1 MSTAIFPGTFD
12 PITNGHVD
20 IARRAATLFDH
31 LVVAVYAHPIKTLL
45 FSTGERLEMANRVF
59 EGWPN
64 VSVESYDGL
73 TVDFARG
80 KGARAIVRGLRVVG
94 DFEFEF
100 QMALMNR
107 TLAPEI
113 ESVCLLTSKEYY
125 FLSSS
130 IVKEVA
136 KLDGDIS
143 ELVPPHVVTALRSK
157 IEELGD
163 EVTDRIKITTMR
175 D

>member
-1 MSTAIFPGTFD
+1 MSIAIFPGTFD
-12 PITNGHVD
+12 PITNGHLD
-20 IARRAATLFDH
+20 IAQRAAELFDH
-31 LVVAVYAHPIKTLL
+31 LIVAVYAHPIKTLL
-45 FSTGERLEMANRVF
+45 FSTDERMEMAERAF

-64 VSVESYDGL
+64 VTVESYDGL
-73 TVDFARG
+73 TVDVARQ
-80 KGARAIVRGLRVVG
+80 KGAKAIIRGLRVVG

-113 ESVCLLTSKEYY
+113 ESVCLMTTKEYY

-136 KLDGDIS
+136 KLEGDIS
-143 ELVPPHVVTALRSK
+143 ELVPPHVVAALKRK
-157 IEELGD
+157 IEELG
-163 EVTDRIKITTMR
+163 EEATERIKITTMR

>member
-1 MSTAIFPGTFD
+1 MSIAIFPGTFD
-12 PITNGHVD
+12 PITNGHLD
-20 IARRAATLFDH
+20 IAQRAAELFDH
-31 LVVAVYAHPIKTLL
+31 LIVAVYAHPIKTLL
-45 FSTGERLEMANRVF
+45 FSTDERMHMAQRAF
-59 EGWPN
+59 EGWPS
-64 VSVESYDGL
+64 VTVESYDGL
-73 TVDFARG
+73 TVDVARQ
-80 KGARAIVRGLRVVG
+80 KGAKAIIRGLRVVG

-113 ESVCLLTSKEYY
+113 ESVCLMTTKEYY

-136 KLDGDIS
+136 KLNGDIS
-143 ELVPPHVVTALRSK
+143 ELVPPHVVKALKRK
-157 IEELGD
+157 IEELG
-163 EVTDRIKITTMR
+163 EEATERIRITTMR

>member
-12 PITNGHVD
+12 PITNGHLD
-20 IARRAATLFDH
+20 IAGRAAALFDH
-31 LVVAVYAHPIKTLL
+31 LIIAVYAHPLKTLL
-45 FSTGERLEMANRVF
+45 FSTAERLEMARRAF
-59 EGWPN
+59 ADWPN

-73 TVDFARG
+73 TVDVARK
-80 KGARAIVRGLRVVG
+80 KGAKAIIRGLRVVG

-107 TLAPEI
+107 ALAPEV
-113 ESVCLLTSKEYY
+113 ESVCLMTTKEYY

-143 ELVPPHVVTALRSK
+143 ALVPPFVVVALKEK
-157 IEELGD
+157 IRALGD
-163 EVTDRIKITTMR
+163 EAAERIKITTMR

>member
-1 MSTAIFPGTFD
+1 MTIAIFPGTFD
-12 PITNGHVD
+12 PITNGHLD
-20 IARRAATLFDH
+20 IAQRAAELFDH
-31 LVVAVYAHPIKTLL
+31 LIVAVYAHPIKTLL
-45 FSTGERLEMANRVF
+45 FSTDERMDMAQRAF

-64 VSVESYDGL
+64 VTVESYDGL
-73 TVDFARG
+73 TVDVARQ
-80 KGARAIVRGLRVVG
+80 KGAKAIIRGLRVVG

-113 ESVCLLTSKEYY
+113 ESVCLMTTKEYY

-143 ELVPPHVVTALRSK
+143 ELVPPYVVTALKRK
-157 IEELGD
+157 IEELG
-163 EVTDRIKITTMR
+163 EEATERIRITTMR

>member
-1 MSTAIFPGTFD
+1 MRTAIFPGTFD
-12 PITNGHVD
+12 PITNGHLD
-20 IARRAATLFDH
+20 IAQRAAELFDH
-31 LVVAVYAHPIKTLL
+31 LIVAVYAHPIKTLL
-45 FSTGERLEMANRVF
+45 FSTEERLEMARKAF
-59 EGWPN
+59 DGWPN

-73 TVDFARG
+73 TVDVARL
-80 KGARAIVRGLRVVG
+80 KGAKAIIRGLRVVG

-107 TLAPEI
+107 TLAPDI
-113 ESVCLLTSKEYY
+113 ESVCLLTTKEYY

-143 ELVPPHVVTALRSK
+143 ELVPPHVVTALRNK
-157 IEELGD
+157 ILELGD
-163 EVTDRIKITTMR
+163 EATERIKITTMR

>member
-1 MSTAIFPGTFD
+1 MRTAIFPGTFD
-12 PITNGHVD
+12 PITNGHLD
-20 IARRAATLFDH
+20 IAKRAADLFDH
-31 LVVAVYAHPIKTLL
+31 LIVAVYAHPIKTLL
-45 FSTGERLEMANRVF
+45 FSTDERLEMAMKAF
-59 EGWPN
+59 QGWPN
-64 VSVESYDGL
+64 VTVESYDGL
-73 TVDFARG
+73 TVDVARD
-80 KGARAIVRGLRVVG
+80 KGAKAIIRGLRVVG

-107 TLAPEI
+107 TLAPDI
-113 ESVCLLTSKEYY
+113 ESVCLLTTKEYY

-136 KLDGDIS
+136 KLEGDIS
-143 ELVPPHVVTALRSK
+143 GLVPPHVVIALRNK

-163 EVTDRIKITTMR
+163 EAIDRIKITTMR

>member
-1 MSTAIFPGTFD
+1 MSTAVFPGTFD
-12 PITNGHVD
+12 PITNGHID
-20 IARRAATLFDH
+20 IAQRAAALFDH

-45 FSTGERLEMANRVF
+45 FTPDERLKLAQEAL

-64 VSVESYDGL
+64 VTVETYDGL
-73 TVDFARG
+73 TVDMARK
-80 KGARAIVRGLRVVG
+80 KGAKAIIRGLRVVG

-107 TLAPEI
+107 TLAPEV
-113 ESVCLLTSKEYY
+113 ESVCLLTTKEYY

-136 KLDGDIS
+136 KLNGNIS
-143 ELVPPHVVTALRSK
+143 GLVPPHVVTALDKK
-157 IEELGD
+157 ITELG
-163 EVTDRIKITTMR
+163 EEAGDRIKIITMR

>member
-1 MSTAIFPGTFD
+1 MSTAVFPGTFD
-12 PITNGHVD
+12 PITNGHID
-20 IARRAATLFDH
+20 IAQRAAALFDH

-45 FSTGERLEMANRVF
+45 FTPDERLKLAQEAL

-64 VSVESYDGL
+64 VTVETYDGL
-73 TVDFARG
+73 TVDMARK
-80 KGARAIVRGLRVVG
+80 KGAKAIIRGLRVVG

-107 TLAPEI
+107 TLAPEV

-136 KLDGDIS
+136 KLNGNIS
-143 ELVPPHVVTALRSK
+143 ELVPPHVVTALDEK
-157 IEELGD
+157 ITELG
-163 EVTDRIKITTMR
+163 EEAGDRIKIITMR

>member
-1 MSTAIFPGTFD
+1 MRTAIFPGTFD
-12 PITNGHVD
+12 PITNGHLD
-20 IARRAATLFDH
+20 IAQRAADLFDH
-31 LVVAVYAHPIKTLL
+31 LIVAVYAHPIKTLL
-45 FSTGERLEMANRVF
+45 FSTDERLEMAMTAF
-59 EGWPN
+59 QGWPN

-73 TVDFARG
+73 TVDVARD
-80 KGARAIVRGLRVVG
+80 KGAKAIIRGLRVVG

-107 TLAPEI
+107 TLAPDI
-113 ESVCLLTSKEYY
+113 ESVCLLTTKEYY

-136 KLDGDIS
+136 KLEGDIS
-143 ELVPPHVVTALRSK
+143 GLVPPHVVIALKNK
-157 IEELGD
+157 IEELG
-163 EVTDRIKITTMR
+163 EEATERIKITTMR

>member
-12 PITNGHVD
+12 PITNGHLD
-20 IARRAATLFDH
+20 IAQRASELFDH
-31 LVVAVYAHPIKTLL
+31 VIVAVYARPIKSLL
-45 FSTGERLEMANRVF
+45 FSTAERLKMAEKAF

-73 TVDFARG
+73 TVDVARR
-80 KGARAIVRGLRVVG
+80 KGAKAIIRGLRVVG

-113 ESVCLLTSKEYY
+113 ESVCLMTTKEYY

-136 KLDGDIS
+136 MLEGNIS
-143 ELVPPHVVTALRSK
+143 ELVPPHVVMALREK
-157 IEELGD
+157 IRELG
-163 EVTDRIKITTMR
+163 EEATERIKITTMR

>member
-12 PITNGHVD
+12 PITNGHLD
-20 IARRAATLFDH
+20 IAGRAAALFDH
-31 LVVAVYAHPIKTLL
+31 LIIAVYAHPLKTLL
-45 FSTGERLEMANRVF
+45 FSTAERLEMTRRAF
-59 EGWPN
+59 ADWPN

-73 TVDFARG
+73 TVDVARK
-80 KGARAIVRGLRVVG
+80 KGAKAIIRGLRVVG

-107 TLAPEI
+107 TLAPDV
-113 ESVCLLTSKEYY
+113 ESVCLMTTKEYY

-136 KLDGDIS
+136 KLQGDIS
-143 ELVPPHVVTALRSK
+143 ALVPPFVVTALKDK
-157 IEELGD
+157 IRALGD
-163 EVTDRIKITTMR
+163 EADERIKITTMR

>member
-1 MSTAIFPGTFD
+1 MSTAVFPGTFD
-12 PITNGHVD
+12 PITNGHID
-20 IARRAATLFDH
+20 IAQRAAALFDH

-45 FSTGERLEMANRVF
+45 FTPDERVKLAQESF

-64 VSVESYDGL
+64 VTVETYDGL
-73 TVDFARG
+73 TVDMARK
-80 KGARAIVRGLRVVG
+80 KGAKAIIRGLRVVG

-107 TLAPEI
+107 TLAPEV
-113 ESVCLLTSKEYY
+113 ESVCLLTTKEYY

-136 KLDGDIS
+136 KLNGNIS
-143 ELVPPHVVTALRSK
+143 GLVPPHVVTALDKK
-157 IEELGD
+157 IRELG
-163 EVTDRIKITTMR
+163 EEAGDRIKIITMR

>member
-1 MSTAIFPGTFD
+1 MSTAVFPGTFD
-12 PITNGHVD
+12 PITNGHID
-20 IARRAATLFDH
+20 IAQRAAALFDH

-45 FSTGERLEMANRVF
+45 FTPDERLKLAQEAL

-64 VSVESYDGL
+64 VTVETYDGL
-73 TVDFARG
+73 TVDMARK
-80 KGARAIVRGLRVVG
+80 KGAKAIIRGLRVVG

-107 TLAPEI
+107 TLAPEV

-136 KLDGDIS
+136 KLNGNIS
-143 ELVPPHVVTALRSK
+143 ELVPPHVVTALDEK
-157 IEELGD
+157 ITELG
-163 EVTDRIKITTMR
+163 EEAEDRIKIITMR

>member
-1 MSTAIFPGTFD
+1 MSVAIFPGTFD
-12 PITNGHVD
+12 PITYGHVD

-31 LVVAVYAHPIKTLL
+31 LIVAVYAHPIKTLL
-45 FSTGERLEMANRVF
+45 FSTAERLELAEKAV
-59 EGWPN
+59 EDLPN
-64 VSVESYDGL
+64 VTVESYDGL
-73 TVDFARG
+73 TVDIARR
-80 KGARAIVRGLRVVG
+80 KGANAIIRGLRVVG

-113 ESVCLLTSKEYY
+113 ESVCLLTTKEYY

-136 KLDGDIS
+136 KLNGDIS
-143 ELVPPHVVTALRSK
+143 ELVPPHVVTALQDK
-157 IEELGD
+157 IEELG
-163 EVTDRIKITTMR
+163 EEAIDRIKITTMR

>member
-1 MSTAIFPGTFD
+1 MSTAVFPGTFD
-12 PITNGHVD
+12 PITNGHID
-20 IARRAATLFDH
+20 IAQRAAALFDH

-45 FSTGERLEMANRVF
+45 FTPDERLKLAQEAF

-64 VSVESYDGL
+64 VTVETYDGL
-73 TVDFARG
+73 TVDMARK
-80 KGARAIVRGLRVVG
+80 KGAKAIIRGLRVVG

-107 TLAPEI
+107 TLAPEV
-113 ESVCLLTSKEYY
+113 ESVCLLTTKEYY

-136 KLDGDIS
+136 KLNGNIS
-143 ELVPPHVVTALRSK
+143 GLVPPHVVTALDKK
-157 IEELGD
+157 IEELG
-163 EVTDRIKITTMR
+163 EEAGDRIKIITMR

>member
-12 PITNGHVD
+12 PITNGHLD
-20 IARRAATLFDH
+20 IARRAAELFDH
-31 LVVAVYAHPIKTLL
+31 LIVEVYAHPIKSLL
-45 FSTGERLEMANRVF
+45 FSTAERLEMAETAF

-64 VSVESYDGL
+64 VTVESYDGL
-73 TVDFARG
+73 TVDVARR
-80 KGARAIVRGLRVVG
+80 KGARAIIRGLRVVG

-107 TLAPEI
+107 VLAPEI
-113 ESVCLLTSKEYY
+113 ESVCLLTTKEYY

-136 KLDGDIS
+136 KLEGDIS
-143 ELVPPHVVTALRSK
+143 SLVPPHVETALKAK
-157 IEELGD
+157 ILELGD
-163 EVTDRIKITTMR
+163 EITDRIKITTMR